1 VRAATWDD
9 LNLPA
14 RIPTLVA
21 AGLPLIVPAPPAGAV
36 HAAAR
41 LARELGCGV
50 LYEDLDDLAAQL
62 RDQTAMA
69 ARRDAAWRARE
80 QLTFDHHADR
90 LLAILEQAA
99 GNVTRAPAAR
109 R

>member
-1 VRAATWDD
+1 
-9 LNLPA
+9 
-14 RIPTLVA
+14 
-21 AGLPLIVPAPPAGAV
+21 
-36 HAAAR
+36 
-41 LARELGCGV
+41 V

-90 LLAILEQAA
+90 LLGILEQAA